1 MMKNKDSLIKKISIA
16 FIVIIGMIVGTAIST
31 TGRVT
36 YNASEFE
43 KQYEEKL
50 NLLEDKSQ
58 EVNEIK
64 SKITSTEKSIEDLE
78 SFLKEK
84 E

>member
-1 MMKNKDSLIKKISIA
+1 MKSKGSLIRKFVIA
-16 FIVIIGMIVGTAIST
+16 FIIIIGIIIGIAIGT

-36 YNASEFE
+36 YSASEFD

-50 NLLEDKSQ
+50 KLLEDKSQ
-58 EVNEIK
+58 EVNDIK
-64 SKITSTEKSIEDLE
+64 SKITNTEKSIEDLE

-84 E
+84 

>member
-1 MMKNKDSLIKKISIA
+1 MENKGSLFRKLSIT
-16 FIVIIGMIVGTAIST
+16 FVIITGIIIGVAIGT
-31 TGRVT
+31 TGSVT
-36 YNASEFE
+36 YNASEFD

-50 NLLEDKSQ
+50 KLLKDKSQ

-64 SKITSTEKSIEDLE
+64 NKITSSEKSIEVLK

>member
-1 MMKNKDSLIKKISIA
+1 MENKGSLFRKLSIT
-16 FIVIIGMIVGTAIST
+16 FVIITGIIIGVAIGT

-36 YNASEFE
+36 YNASEFD

-50 NLLEDKSQ
+50 KLLEDKSQ
-58 EVNEIK
+58 EVNLIK
-64 SKITSTEKSIEDLE
+64 NKITNSEKSIEVLK

>member
-1 MMKNKDSLIKKISIA
+1 MENKGSLFRKLAIT
-16 FIVIIGMIVGTAIST
+16 FVIITGIIIGVAIGT

-36 YNASEFE
+36 YNASEFD

-50 NLLEDKSQ
+50 KLLEDKSQ
-58 EVNEIK
+58 EVNFIK
-64 SKITSTEKSIEDLE
+64 NKITNSEKSIEVLK

>member
-1 MMKNKDSLIKKISIA
+1 MKSKGSLIRKFVIA
-16 FIVIIGMIVGTAIST
+16 FIIIIGIIIGTAIGGS
-31 TGRVT
+31 GRVA
-36 YNASEFE
+36 YNSSEFD
-43 KQYEEKL
+43 KKYEEKL
-50 NLLEDKSQ
+50 KLLEDKSQ
-58 EVNEIK
+58 EVNDIK

>member
-1 MMKNKDSLIKKISIA
+1 MENKGSLFRKLAIT
-16 FIVIIGMIVGTAIST
+16 FVIITGIIIGVAIGT

-36 YNASEFE
+36 YNASEFD
-43 KQYEEKL
+43 KQYGEKL
-50 NLLEDKSQ
+50 KLLEDKSQ
-58 EVNEIK
+58 EVNLIK
-64 SKITSTEKSIEDLE
+64 NKITNSEKSIEVLK

>member
-1 MMKNKDSLIKKISIA
+1 MENKGSLFRKLAIT
-16 FIVIIGMIVGTAIST
+16 FVIITGIIIGVAIGT

-36 YNASEFE
+36 YNASEFD

-58 EVNEIK
+58 EVNLIK
-64 SKITSTEKSIEDLE
+64 NKITNSEKSIEVLK

>member
-1 MMKNKDSLIKKISIA
+1 MENKGSLFRKLSIT
-16 FIVIIGMIVGTAIST
+16 FVIITGIIIGVAIGT

-36 YNASEFE
+36 YNASEFD

-50 NLLEDKSQ
+50 KLLKDKSQ

-64 SKITSTEKSIEDLE
+64 NKITSSEKSIEVLK

>member
-1 MMKNKDSLIKKISIA
+1 MKSKGSLIRKFVIA
-16 FIVIIGMIVGTAIST
+16 FIIIIGIITGTAIGRS
-31 TGRVT
+31 GRVT
-36 YNASEFE
+36 YSASEFD

-50 NLLEDKSQ
+50 KLLEDKSQ
-58 EVNEIK
+58 EVNDIK
-64 SKITSTEKSIEDLE
+64 SKITNTEKSIEDLE

>member
-1 MMKNKDSLIKKISIA
+1 MENKGSLFRKLSIT
-16 FIVIIGMIVGTAIST
+16 FVIITGIIIGVAIGT

-36 YNASEFE
+36 YNAFD

-50 NLLEDKSQ
+50 KLLKDKSQ

-64 SKITSTEKSIEDLE
+64 NKITSSEKSIEVLK

>member
-1 MMKNKDSLIKKISIA
+1 MENKGSLFRKLAIT
-16 FIVIIGMIVGTAIST
+16 FVIITGIIIGVAIGT

-36 YNASEFE
+36 YNASEFD

-50 NLLEDKSQ
+50 KLLEDKSQ
-58 EVNEIK
+58 EVNAIK
-64 SKITSTEKSIEDLE
+64 NKITNSEKSIEVLK

>member
-1 MMKNKDSLIKKISIA
+1 MENKGSLFRKLSIT
-16 FIVIIGMIVGTAIST
+16 FVIITGIIIGVAIGT

-36 YNASEFE
+36 YNASEFD

-50 NLLEDKSQ
+50 KLLEDKSQ
-58 EVNEIK
+58 EVNFIK
-64 SKITSTEKSIEDLE
+64 NKITNSEKSIEVLK

>member
-1 MMKNKDSLIKKISIA
+1 MKSKESLIRKFVIA
-16 FIVIIGMIVGTAIST
+16 FIVIIGIIIGITIGT

-36 YNASEFE
+36 YSTSEFD

-50 NLLEDKSQ
+50 KLLEDKSQ
-58 EVNEIK
+58 ELNDIK

-84 E
+84 

>member
-1 MMKNKDSLIKKISIA
+1 MENKGSLFRKLSIT
-16 FIVIIGMIVGTAIST
+16 FVIITGIIIGVAIGT

-36 YNASEFE
+36 YNASEFD

-50 NLLEDKSQ
+50 KLLKDKSQ
-58 EVNEIK
+58 EVSEIK
-64 SKITSTEKSIEDLE
+64 NKITSSEKSIEVLK

>member
-1 MMKNKDSLIKKISIA
+1 MENKGSLFRKLAIT
-16 FIVIIGMIVGTAIST
+16 FVIITGIIIGVAIGT

-36 YNASEFE
+36 YNASEFD

-50 NLLEDKSQ
+50 KLLKDKSQ

-64 SKITSTEKSIEDLE
+64 NKITSSEKSIEVLK

>member
-1 MMKNKDSLIKKISIA
+1 MENKGSLFRKLAIT
-16 FIVIIGMIVGTAIST
+16 FVIITGIIIGVAIGT

-36 YNASEFE
+36 YNASEFD

-50 NLLEDKSQ
+50 KLLEDKSQ
-58 EVNEIK
+58 EVNLIK
-64 SKITSTEKSIEDLE
+64 NKITNSEKSIEVLK